1 MKTWSH
7 FREAAGIAARRPER
21 PVMAILVAMIILAAA
36 NAGAWGPRVQNAV
49 VSTAFNLLS
58 KNTAG
63 ELGRF
68 RQDVLN
74 GCAVSI
80 SEVERL
86 YPQYSN
92 DPHNAIMTEMAL
104 LSSARRGKFNAYFAY
119 RLGLLGKM
127 VAMYVAPMR
136 GAQVTYRNLY
146 YSDADKAIDTIRLTA
161 RPVQPVD
168 GAYFD
173 RILREISMNDEL
185 ILSEYRAGTG
195 FNGSAAQT
203 FSQSASLS
211 VAAVLDVWTQVLSGT
226 VIQGSV
232 SDAQLRDYIVE
243 GCEYYLANRSM
254 AEFEAA
260 LKNFA
265 AIVPL
270 DVDLRIRLGDLLFE
284 RRQYERAIKEYQQA
298 LAEAP
303 DRREIGQRVSKYYLQ
318 QGQEQLKNNALEDA
332 LKSLE
337 QAVQADA
344 LNEEA
349 VALRVE
355 TEQKIAERDARLEAF
370 RAAIARGSE
379 LRNLAEQEIEAKRI
393 AEGISLLAQAEAA
406 YAEVTDEFPMEAQQR
421 NRGIKEIRDRMAQVK
436 NYLFS
441 SVSAYSGT
449 DWKRDMRTSA
459 GAVSQRFFE
468 PAVRQFAADQYA
480 ELMKQLAQE
489 FSGTVTDLSQ

>member
-1 MKTWSH
+1 
-7 FREAAGIAARRPER
+7 
-21 PVMAILVAMIILAAA
+21 
-36 NAGAWGPRVQNAV
+36 
-49 VSTAFNLLS
+49 
-58 KNTAG
+58 
-63 ELGRF
+63 
-68 RQDVLN
+68 
-74 GCAVSI
+74 
-80 SEVERL
+80 
-86 YPQYSN
+86 
-92 DPHNAIMTEMAL
+92 
-104 LSSARRGKFNAYFAY
+104 
-119 RLGLLGKM
+119 
-127 VAMYVAPMR
+127 
-136 GAQVTYRNLY
+136 
-146 YSDADKAIDTIRLTA
+146 
-161 RPVQPVD
+161 
-168 GAYFD
+168 
-173 RILREISMNDEL
+173 
-185 ILSEYRAGTG
+185 
-195 FNGSAAQT
+195 AQT